1 MVFLK
6 ILNIFLLEINFL
18 FLDHFDMLILKINL
32 RKIKK
37 IILMHFQTKN
47 TLKNNCYHNVKQALS
62 TSFINV

>member
-6 ILNIFLLEINFL
+6 ILNIFFLEINFL

-32 RKIKK
+32 IFFF
-37 IILMHFQTKN
+37 ILMHFQAKN

>member
-18 FLDHFDMLILKINL
+18 FLDHFDMLILKINFL
-32 RKIKK
+32 KN
-37 IILMHFQTKN
+37 ILMHFQAKN
-47 TLKNNCYHNVKQALS
+47 TFKSNCYHNVKQTLS